1 MLHVNCNIFFVQEQL
16 RFCSKANVR
25 RVCLPSFSDRRCEKI
40 IHSAFISLAS
50 AGFHRLVTR
59 D

>member
-40 IHSAFISLAS
+40 LFRLRQLAS
-50 AGFHRLVTR
+50 IG
-59 D
+59 